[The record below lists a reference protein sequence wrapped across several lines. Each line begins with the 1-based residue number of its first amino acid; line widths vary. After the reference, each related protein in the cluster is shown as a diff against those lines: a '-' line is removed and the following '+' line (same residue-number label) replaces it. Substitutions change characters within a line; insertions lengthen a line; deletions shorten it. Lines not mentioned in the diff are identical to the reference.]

1 MNDKPKQL
9 PNETEAFFRWL
20 LIQIGE
26 AKEEDFAPATETD
39 TRIEDDMLSAYKAKH
54 TTESADT
61 GCGK

>member
-1 MNDKPKQL
+1 MKEPTTMKNL

-39 TRIEDDMLSAYKAKH
+39 IYENYENYENED
-54 TTESADT
+54 
-61 GCGK
+61 

>member
-26 AKEEDFAPATETD
+26 AKEEDFAPVAQSDINENYEN
-39 TRIEDDMLSAYKAKH
+39 ED
-54 TTESADT
+54 
-61 GCGK
+61 